1 MSLFK
6 QQFFPS
12 SDRPEV
18 LVDVTMPQGSSIEAT
33 EATVIKVES
42 WLRAQPEAKI
52 VSSYIGGGAAR
63 FWLAYNPEL
72 PDPNFAKIMI
82 LTPNA
87 RERDKLI
94 LRLRQEVAAGLAP
107 EARVRAV
114 QFVFG
119 PYSPYPIAFRVM
131 GRDPTVVR
139 TIADRVLAKMQA
151 DPGVRQANEDWTERA
166 PVVHLVL
173 DQDRLRLIG
182 LSSQDAGQQ
191 IQFLTTGVAGTQVRE
206 DIRAVDVVA
215 RPSGANRPHPTNLLN
230 MTFTTSDGRLIPFSQ
245 VGQVVV
251 KEEDPIL

>member
-1 MSLFK
+1 MVRSLVVAVTLTRFLGVKLLPNIPPLEGGYAAMYERQNYRRLRRVIVWSVEHKFMVAGAVVLIFFGSFLGMSLVK

-33 EATVIKVES
+33 QATVIKVES

-72 PDPNFAKIMI
+72 PDPNFAKMII

-94 LRLRQEVAAGLAP
+94 LRLRQQVAAGLAP

-114 QFVFG
+114 QFVFC
-119 PYSPYPIAFRVM
+119 PYSPYPMAFRVM

-139 TIADRVLAKMQA
+139 TIADQVLAKMQA
-151 DPGVRQANEDWTERA
+151 DPRVQQANEDWTERA
-166 PVVHLVL
+166 PAVHLVI
-173 DQDRLRLIG
+173 DQDRLRAIG
-182 LSSQDAGQQ
+182 LVW
-191 IQFLTTGVAGTQVRE
+191 T
-206 DIRAVDVVA
+206 
-215 RPSGANRPHPTNLLN
+215 
-230 MTFTTSDGRLIPFSQ
+230 
-245 VGQVVV
+245 
-251 KEEDPIL
+251 